1 MRKVLAPAI
10 VVLLVGAQHLLLP
23 APARAA
29 ALPDPGPAADEPPA
43 VEHQPAPCT
52 VPDKPV
58 SLCAAISDDGNVATA
73 RLYFRR
79 AGEDYYAFVN
89 MAFTGVS
96 YCGTIPGP
104 REKTKAIEY
113 YVQAVD
119 DNYQPQRTSTYRLAV
134 QPEGVCEFPPV
145 EKDAAKAAAIKVLA
159 TNRKQGK
166 KLDDGFGATGVT
178 FVPLP

>member
-1 MRKVLAPAI
+1 MRKVLAPAT
-10 VVLLVGAQHLLLP
+10 VVLLGSALLLP
-23 APARAA
+23 AAPARA
-29 ALPDPGPAADEPPA
+29 DDPPA

-119 DNYQPQRTSTYRLAV
+119 DAYQPTRTSTFRLPV
-134 QPEGVCEFPPV
+134 QPEGVCEFPPL
-145 EKDAAKAAAIKVLA
+145 EKDAAKAAAIRVFA

-166 KLDDGFGATGVT
+166 KLDDAFAPAGVS
-178 FVPLP
+178 FVAVGP

>member
-1 MRKVLAPAI
+1 MSKRLAPAL

-23 APARAA
+23 VAPARA
-29 ALPDPGPAADEPPA
+29 DDPPA
-43 VEHQPAPCT
+43 VEHQPALCT
-52 VPDKPV
+52 VPDKPL
-58 SLCAAISDDGNVATA
+58 SLCAAVSDDGNVATA

-96 YCGTIPGP
+96 YCGTVPGP
-104 REKTKAIEY
+104 REKAKAIEY

-119 DNYQPQRTSTYRLAV
+119 DNYQPTRTSTFRLPV
-134 QPEGVCEFPPV
+134 QPEGVCEFPPL
-145 EKDAAKAAAIKVLA
+145 EKDAAKAAAIKVTA

-166 KLDDGFGATGVT
+166 KLDDGFNPTGVT

>member
-1 MRKVLAPAI
+1 MLRPLAPA
-10 VVLLVGAQHLLLP
+10 LALLLLP
-23 APARAA
+23 ALLRA
-29 ALPDPGPAADEPPA
+29 DDPPA
-43 VEHQPAPCT
+43 VEHQPALCA
-52 VPDKPV
+52 VPDKPL

-96 YCGTIPGP
+96 YCGTVPGP
-104 REKTKAIEY
+104 REKARALEY

-119 DNYQPQRTSTYRLAV
+119 DAYQPTRTSTFRLQV
-134 QPEGVCEFPPV
+134 QPEGVCEFPPL
-145 EKDAAKAAAIKVLA
+145 EKDGAKAASIKVFG

-166 KLDDGFGATGVT
+166 KLDDAFAQAGVT
-178 FVPLP
+178 FVPVAQ

>member
-1 MRKVLAPAI
+1 MWHSGR
-10 VVLLVGAQHLLLP
+10 H
-23 APARAA
+23 
-29 ALPDPGPAADEPPA
+29 
-43 VEHQPAPCT
+43 
-52 VPDKPV
+52 VPD
-58 SLCAAISDDGNVATA
+58 ISDDGNVATA

-96 YCGTIPGP
+96 YCGTVPGP
-104 REKTKAIEY
+104 REKAKAIEY

-119 DNYQPQRTSTYRLAV
+119 DNYQPTRTSTFRLPV
-134 QPEGVCEFPPV
+134 QPEGVCEFPPL
-145 EKDAAKAAAIKVLA
+145 EKDASKAAAIKVTA

-166 KLDDGFGATGVT
+166 KLDDGFNPTGVT

>member
-1 MRKVLAPAI
+1 MRRVLAPAL
-10 VVLLVGAQHLLLP
+10 VLLFLP
-23 APARAA
+23 AGRARA
-29 ALPDPGPAADEPPA
+29 DDPPA

-52 VPDKPV
+52 VPDKPL

-79 AGEDYYAFVN
+79 TGEDYYAFVN

-96 YCGTIPGP
+96 YCGTVPGP
-104 REKTKAIEY
+104 REKAKAIEY

-119 DNYQPQRTSTYRLAV
+119 DNYQPTRTSTYRIAV
-134 QPEGVCEFPPV
+134 QPEGVCEFPPL
-145 EKDAAKAAAIKVLA
+145 EKDPAKAAALRVTA

-166 KLDDGFGATGVT
+166 KLDDGFNPPGVT

>member
-1 MRKVLAPAI
+1 MDRSEGLMRKMSAPAL
-10 VVLLVGAQHLLLP
+10 VLLLLP
-23 APARAA
+23 LAKARA
-29 ALPDPGPAADEPPA
+29 DDPPA

-52 VPDKPV
+52 WPDRPL
-58 SLCAAISDDGNVATA
+58 SLCASISDDGNVAAA

-89 MAFTGVS
+89 MAFTGVN
-96 YCGTIPGP
+96 YCGTLPGP
-104 REKTKAIEY
+104 REKAKAVEY

-119 DNYQPQRTSTYRLAV
+119 DAYQPTRTSTFRLSV
-134 QPEGVCEFPPV
+134 QPEGVCEFAPV
-145 EKDAAKAAAIKVLA
+145 EKDAAKAAAIRVTA

-166 KLDDGFGATGVT
+166 KLDDGFNPTGVT